1 MRDLPYSV
9 CKLWSK
15 ATQAP
20 QAMAINLLRL
30 RTHRIPTHTPQIAT
44 YITPDRY
51 LHRVENTPDSNLHR
65 ALTHRIATYIATYT
79 RRRRGKEKRKT
90 GRGPAS
96 RPRGTA
102 GGKTGCARGRDRE
115 DKCACRPTGLRLNL
129 MRRLHAYTAA
139 LPLVDNSNNKACLLF
154 G

>member
-9 CKLWSK
+9 CKLRSK

-30 RTHRIPTHTPQIAT
+30 RTHRIPTYTPQIAT

-65 ALTHRIATYIATYT
+65 VLTHRIATYIATYT
-79 RRRRGKEKRKT
+79 RRRRGNEQRNREKGKRRERQEEVPLAGPEAPQV
-90 GRGPAS
+90 GRPG
-96 RPRGTA
+96 
-102 GGKTGCARGRDRE
+102 ARGGGTEKISERV
-115 DKCACRPTGLRLNL
+115 GLR
-129 MRRLHAYTAA
+129 ASA
-139 LPLVDNSNNKACLLF
+139 
-154 G
+154 